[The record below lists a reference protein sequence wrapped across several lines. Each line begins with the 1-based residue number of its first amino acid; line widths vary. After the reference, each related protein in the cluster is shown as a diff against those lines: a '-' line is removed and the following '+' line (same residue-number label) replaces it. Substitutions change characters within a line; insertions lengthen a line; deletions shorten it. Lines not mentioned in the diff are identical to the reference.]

1 MKQHTVTISTQ
12 FVKNVKRLWDSPFA
26 AYKEIIQNALRA
38 GAKTIRVTYQE
49 NKLTVEDDGKGFTDL
64 QSLLVI
70 GESDWGD
77 EIVEAAGVGI
87 YAAPAFSDRVTIQ
100 SGTRV
105 LVLSS
110 SLFETGQV
118 EEEKKKKSIK
128 GTRVVVE
135 GIKLDSARVDK
146 LRGYID
152 ADFYFN
158 GDQVPHPLEGME
170 FITTPFGKLYLQHY
184 SEYSAFHQSFYASV
198 VWEGYPLDTRYVTLP
213 GTWVVDPGAAPD
225 ELRPQLP
232 HRDRLIKND
241 TYHQTIKEINK
252 FFSDWAESQLKTV
265 EIKTMPGRGKYEK
278 IAKQLEKEFASQR
291 ISGALVNK
299 AQKYFYTLQTVPILD
314 SPDINWEGAFG
325 YVDGFDM
332 EKIYTRNDLVLKV
345 SLPCREYEGFL
356 DMLVNAQAKKPLQ
369 ISYVE
374 TKRQSNL
381 KPINLHKE
389 DGGWYCDGWE
399 LDGGYLR
406 GLEVMIWPTKDG
418 EQIVYTGKPTAI
430 AQNALSNAEL
440 WSLALTHV
448 NDTTLSQYWGEDGSG
463 FVVLPGEV
471 LMDVYRAA
479 GKREEDACTF
489 VKLQQ
494 VRKVLTEWGLPEE
507 YRKIA
512 LEHVDAME
520 NAICAAGYIPPQ
532 NAGRIYTF

>member
-1 MKQHTVTISTQ
+1 MTKHQVSISAQ
-12 FVKNVKRLWDSPFA
+12 FVRNVKRMWDSPFA

-38 GAKTIRVTYQE
+38 GAKTIRVTYQD
-49 NKLTVEDDGKGFTDL
+49 NQLTVIDDGKGFADL

-77 EIVEAAGVGI
+77 EIIEPAGVGI
-87 YAAPAFSDRVTIQ
+87 YAAPAFADRVTIQ
-100 SGTRV
+100 SGSRV

-110 SLFETGQV
+110 SLFETGLV
-118 EEEKKKKSIK
+118 EEEKSKGSIN
-128 GTRVVVE
+128 GTKVVVE
-135 GIKLDSARVDK
+135 GIKLDGARVDK
-146 LRGYID
+146 LRGYVNV
-152 ADFYFN
+152 DFYYN
-158 GDQVPHPLEGME
+158 GDLIPHPLEGME
-170 FITTPFGKLYLQHY
+170 FITTPYGKIHLQHH
-184 SEYSAFHQSFYASV
+184 SDYSAFHQSFYASV
-198 VWEGYPLDTRYVTLP
+198 VWEGYPLDSRYVTLP
-213 GTWVVDPGAAPD
+213 GTWVVDPGAVPD

-252 FFSDWAESQLKTV
+252 FFSDWAESLFKTV
-265 EIKTMPGRGKYEK
+265 DIKKMPGWGKYEK
-278 IAKQLEKEFASQR
+278 IAKQLEKELPSQQV
-291 ISGALVNK
+291 SGALVNK
-299 AQKYFYTLQTVPILD
+299 AQEYFYTLQKVPILD
-314 SPDINWEGAFG
+314 SPDINWDGAFG
-325 YVDGFDM
+325 YVDGFEM

-345 SLPCREYEGFL
+345 SLPCAEYEGFL
-356 DMLVNAQAKKPLQ
+356 EMLINAQAEQPLQ
-369 ISYVE
+369 VSYVE
-374 TKRQSNL
+374 KKRKSNL

-406 GLEVMIWPTKDG
+406 GLDVMAWPTKDG
-418 EQIVYTGKPTAI
+418 ERVVYTGKPTSI
-430 AQNALSNAEL
+430 AEHALSNAEL
-440 WSLALTHV
+440 WSIALTHV
-448 NDTTLSQYWGEDGSG
+448 NEGTLSQYWGEDGSS

-479 GKREEDACTF
+479 GKREEDARTY

-494 VRKVLTEWGLPEE
+494 VKKVLTEWGLPEE